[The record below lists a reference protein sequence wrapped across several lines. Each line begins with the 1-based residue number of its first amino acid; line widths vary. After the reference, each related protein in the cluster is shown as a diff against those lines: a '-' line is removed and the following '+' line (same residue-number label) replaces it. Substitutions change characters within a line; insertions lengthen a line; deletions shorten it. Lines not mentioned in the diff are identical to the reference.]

1 MMDEVTRM
9 VPHVRLSTRN
19 RRFPQASDRSMVG
32 ALDRWRSDL
41 GIDRAGLDC
50 PQIDIKDV
58 QIRVSQARQFVQDGL
73 FPSARRIMAEA
84 QERWRPEMGIERP
97 GFSFDELR
105 QIYTQE
111 VQKLAAKARHFAQD
125 GRFSTARRVMASA
138 QERWTPDM
146 GTARPEFS
154 VEEESR
160 IMAAPS
166 FMNNIPLKEEFS
178 RLFREPV
185 PSHTPC
191 MICLDVMPAEE
202 RMSTLSTEMALGLP
216 TLESMSPYL
225 WGPDPGTQRTWT
237 SDRLREALKRETK
250 MRLRHR
256 DQPAVDAAEQ
266 PVPQRR
272 PRGAGGGPDGV
283 GRGRR
288 GALGRGAVDRAHCGP
303 AGGAFVARG
312 GDGVRTGDHEAGG
325 EPGMLYNI
333 REIHL
338 TYLAHR

>member
-1 MMDEVTRM
+1 MLSIHGFICLSLTAHSLLQNTNERSHDTMMDEVTRM

-191 MICLDVMPAEE
+191 MICLDVMPAGAIE
-202 RMSTLSTEMALGLP
+202 ALGSC
-216 TLESMSPYL
+216 T
-225 WGPDPGTQRTWT
+225 
-237 SDRLREALKRETK
+237 
-250 MRLRHR
+250 HR
-256 DQPAVDAAEQ
+256 FHDKCITEWLIQKNACPLCRQ
-266 PVPQRR
+266 KW
-272 PRGAGGGPDGV
+272 
-283 GRGRR
+283 
-288 GALGRGAVDRAHCGP
+288 L
-303 AGGAFVARG
+303 
-312 GDGVRTGDHEAGG
+312 
-325 EPGMLYNI
+325 
-333 REIHL
+333 
-338 TYLAHR
+338 